1 MVSSHSVRYG
11 LVQKVQALTLLS
23 EGFPMAY
30 ITQRTGIPSRSLA
43 RIRAVAAQRGYR
55 PAEDARILD
64 AYVVD
69 GKRSGRPRKNAAET
83 QVNEGAEG
91 EGLEDERQGNEE
103 LF

>member
-1 MVSSHSVRYG
+1 MGSSHSVRYG

-43 RIRAVAAQRGYR
+43 RIRAVAAQRGYQ

-64 AYVVD
+64 TYVVD

-91 EGLEDERQGNEE
+91 KGSEDEQQGDED
-103 LF
+103 LL